1 MCMRL
6 PMPER
11 YSRPAIVLHWL
22 IAIGVIGNI
31 ALAWIWPYVADARV
45 RPMID
50 LHKSLGITVLGL
62 AIMRLLWR
70 VTHKPPAMAHG
81 YKAWEVRTAHIVHA
95 LLYLVI
101 FAMPLTGWIMDS
113 AWKDAAT
120 HPMQLFGLFEWPRLG
135 FVMSL
140 PPDTRER
147 MHTLFGEAHELI
159 AKLVYLLVVLHIAGA
174 LKHQLEGHK
183 GLQRMWR

>member
-1 MCMRL
+1 MIA
-6 PMPER
+6 R
-11 YSRPAIVLHWL
+11 YTRTAIVLHWF
-22 IAIGVIGNI
+22 IAIGIITNV
-31 ALAWIWPYVADARV
+31 ALAWIWPLVADERV

-50 LHKSLGITVLGL
+50 LHKSVGITVLGL

-70 VTHKPPAMAHG
+70 LTHRPPAMALG
-81 YKAWEVRTAHIVHA
+81 YKAWEVRTAHLVHW

-135 FVMSL
+135 FIMHM
-140 PPDTRER
+140 PPATREQV
-147 MHTLFGEAHELI
+147 HTIFGNAHSLI
-159 AKLVYLLVVLHIAGA
+159 AWLVYILFFLHVAGA
-174 LKHQLEGHK
+174 LKHQLAGHK
-183 GLQRMWR
+183 ELQRMWR

>member
-1 MCMRL
+1 M
-6 PMPER
+6 PMPAR
-11 YSRPAIVLHWL
+11 YTRTAILLHWL

-31 ALAWIWPYVADARV
+31 ALAWIWPLVADEKV

-62 AIMRLLWR
+62 AILRILWR
-70 VTHKPPAMAHG
+70 LMHKPPSMALG
-81 YKAWEVRTAHIVHA
+81 YKAWEVRTAHIVHW

-113 AWKDAAT
+113 AWKDAVT

-135 FVMSL
+135 FVMNL
-140 PPDTRER
+140 PPETRER

-159 AKLVYLLVVLHIAGA
+159 AKLVYLLVVLHVAGA